1 MNDTTVKALP
11 PRDDELT
18 PMRKSHAADFRAAQA
33 LIGAVVIF
41 NLVLAV
47 TGLWPSLAWLAITVS
62 FVLLVLICERIGR
75 IVPLHSR
82 TAYERSLAFGFPVA
96 VLLLWQVAGDTGLI
110 NTTWFP
116 QPSHIAGG
124 LWDMTVRFDRFS
136 GTSLLGRP
144 WLIPEYFA
152 RDGFAGVWSLLSESH
167 VLATLSRVF
176 IGFVLGAI
184 PGILLGVVM
193 GVNQTVRLML
203 DTTLSAIYV
212 LPKIAIFPIV
222 MLIFADPF
230 GEGPK
235 ILVVALAVFILLTIN
250 TMAGVRGIDKVY
262 LMAGRNYGANGWQ
275 MMRHVI
281 IPGALP
287 VIFAGLRIALGTA
300 MIVIISVEFLRA
312 KQGVGFITFYYW
324 EVLNP
329 EKMYAGLVVVM
340 LLGVILTYGL
350 HALQR
355 RLMPWQR

>member
-1 MNDTTVKALP
+1 MDAGRGVDPTV
-11 PRDDELT
+11 
-18 PMRKSHAADFRAAQA
+18 HAEAGHQAPAHLRAILAPVA
-33 LIGAVVIF
+33 AAAAF
-41 NLVLAV
+41 NGLLVAG
-47 TGLWPSLAWLAITVS
+47 GLWRPLAWLAILAT
-62 FVLLVLICERIGR
+62 FAALVLVCERIGR
-75 IVPLHSR
+75 LVPPR
-82 TAYERSLAFGFPVA
+82 ARPVYERMLAFGFPAA

-116 QPSHIAGG
+116 QPSRILAG
-124 LWDMTVRFDRFS
+124 LWDMIVRYDKFS

-144 WLIPEYFA
+144 WLIPQAFSQ
-152 RDGFAGVWSLLSESH
+152 DGLTGVWALLSESH
-167 VLATLSRVF
+167 VLATIGRVL

-184 PGILLGVVM
+184 PGILLGVTM
-193 GVNQTVRLML
+193 GINDTVRLML

-235 ILVVALAVFILLTIN
+235 ILVVALAVMVLTTIN

-262 LMAGRNYGANGWQ
+262 LMAGRNYGASGWQ

-281 IPGALP
+281 IPGAMP

-329 EKMYAGLVVVM
+329 EKMYAGLLVVM
-340 LLGVILTYGL
+340 LLGVLLTYL
-350 HALQR
+350 LLWLQR

>member
-1 MNDTTVKALP
+1 MSGATQPLASGPTMT
-11 PRDDELT
+11 R
-18 PMRKSHAADFRAAQA
+18 RSRAAA
-33 LIGAVVIF
+33 GADLRAILLMLVGGVAG
-41 NLVLAV
+41 NLVLAAA
-47 TGLWPSLAWLAITVS
+47 GLWRPLAWFAIPAS
-62 FVLLVLICERIGR
+62 FVVLVMVCERIGR
-75 IVPLHSR
+75 RVRPARRNI
-82 TAYERSLAFGFPVA
+82 YERTLAFGFPTA
-96 VLLLWQVAGDTGLI
+96 VLALWQIAGDTGMI

-116 QPSHIAGG
+116 QPSRIAEG
-124 LWDMTVRFDRFS
+124 LWDMIVSYDKFS

-144 WLIPEYFA
+144 WLIPQYFSE
-152 RDGFAGVWSLLSESH
+152 GGLAGVWTLLSESH
-167 VLATLSRVF
+167 VLATVGRVF
-176 IGFVLGAI
+176 AGFVLGAI

-193 GVNQTVRLML
+193 GMNQTVRLML

-235 ILVVALAVFILLTIN
+235 ILVVALAVFILMTIN

-281 IPGALP
+281 IPGAMP

-340 LLGVILTYGL
+340 ILGVLLTYL
-350 HALQR
+350 LQWLQR